1 MQWLLTQMLLTLS
14 VHGQN
19 NDQEIV
25 KRTTNPRCF
34 DCSAV
39 LVSEGGN
46 KTEWMEC
53 FNPYSKTTTCSN
65 KFGCEVYLETSKRD
79 DQLEPEKR
87 LIRRSG
93 YLRLRRVRTSK
104 FFIKRRDLN
113 RMFQSSITPKRCL
126 TFDERASLRRSY
138 CLSKVEKLLGDE
150 GVYQKVCY

>member
-1 MQWLLTQMLLTLS
+1 MQWILTQMFLTLS

-87 LIRRSG
+87 LVRRSG
-93 YLRLRRVRTSK
+93 YLRLQH
-104 FFIKRRDLN
+104 LE
-113 RMFQSSITPKRCL
+113 SIR
-126 TFDERASLRRSY
+126 
-138 CLSKVEKLLGDE
+138 E
-150 GVYQKVCY
+150 GC